1 MTIPQH
7 PFRSQW

>member
-7 PFRSQW
+7 PFCSLW

>member
-7 PFRSQW
+7 PFRSH

>member
-7 PFRSQW
+7 PFHSLW